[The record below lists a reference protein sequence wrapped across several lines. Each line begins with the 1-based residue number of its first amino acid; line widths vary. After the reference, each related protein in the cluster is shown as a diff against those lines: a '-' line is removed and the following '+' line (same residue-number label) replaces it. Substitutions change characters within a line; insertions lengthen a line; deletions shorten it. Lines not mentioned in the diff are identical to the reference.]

1 MSGNAAFRFRIE
13 AVGQMKINQ
22 NRFGLFT
29 GFAWRHSP
37 AALLFISVALCTARE
52 GSARVLSAGY
62 PANANQANATPSN
75 GGARPSPVELLDRVR
90 ASAERV
96 FADLTN
102 FVCGE
107 QIERFRGSA
116 HNPAGHRVDVITSQV
131 SYVSNAEHYSDIF
144 QNNKP
149 LRQIGSLSGAWS
161 EGEYGTILRETIT
174 ALRSR
179 AIKFIAFSMLEGQ
192 PAAVYSFEYTSA
204 DSPWDIAISG
214 SHYTVPFRGQVWAS
228 PGTGNILRIDRIAR
242 NVPVETGIA
251 GVNWA
256 VMFGPR
262 QADGKTFWLP
272 SKGVYSV
279 SYLNSDRHEWNEI
292 AFSDYKRYSS
302 DVVVHFR

>member
-1 MSGNAAFRFRIE
+1 ME

-22 NRFGLFT
+22 SRIRLFA

-37 AALLFISVALCTARE
+37 AAVLFLSVTLCAVQE
-52 GSARVLSAGY
+52 GSARVL
-62 PANANQANATPSN
+62 PANSGQANGAVANS
-75 GGARPSPVELLDRVR
+75 GARPSPVALLDRVR
-90 ASAERV
+90 ASAEHV

-102 FVCGE
+102 FVCAE

-116 HNPAGHRVDVITSQV
+116 HNPSGHRVDVITSQV

-149 LRQIGSLSGAWS
+149 LRQIGLLSGAWS

-179 AIKFIAFSMLEGQ
+179 AIKFIAFSTLEGKT
-192 PAAVYSFEYTSA
+192 AAVYGFDYTAA

-214 SHYTVPFRGQVWAS
+214 SHYTVPFHGQVWAS
-228 PGTGNILRIDRIAR
+228 PETGNILRIDRIAR
-242 NVPVETGIA
+242 DVPPETGIA

-262 QADGKTFWLP
+262 QAEGKTFWLP

-292 AFSDYKRYSS
+292 AFSDYKHYSS